1 VACTAFLSVNVG
13 KRASSVGIVATS
25 SNVDGLRYRPQ
36 MAEQLQ
42 LTATAMASNG
52 LAVSRHPSG
61 QVVFLE
67 GALPGEE
74 VIAMVADERRH
85 YLTAR
90 VTRVVTASAARLEPR
105 CGHVTEGC
113 GGCQWQHVG
122 VDAQVQFKR
131 QILIDTIR
139 RIGRIECP
147 ELSETVVLEPWNF
160 RTSLRATV
168 VDARAALRRARSNE
182 GIPVPGCL
190 VVHPLLAELLDGRR
204 YPGAEEVLLRC
215 GARTGERLVSVR
227 PRRIVADVPGD
238 VRSDWVHELAAGRT
252 WRLSAGSFFQS
263 RPDGVDAL
271 ADLVVA
277 AASDVEPTVAV
288 DLYSGVGVFAGVLA
302 ARGWSVTA
310 VEGSD
315 RAVRDAEANLA
326 GLGVRVVRADV
337 TRWHPEQA
345 ALVVADPSRAGL
357 GSRGVSVVTGTGAV
371 RVVLISCDAAS
382 LARDA
387 LLLRSDGYSLTSVT
401 PVDLF
406 PHTFHIEVV
415 SVFDRN

>member
-1 VACTAFLSVNVG
+1 
-13 KRASSVGIVATS
+13 
-25 SNVDGLRYRPQ
+25 
-36 MAEQLQ
+36 MAEQLR
-42 LTATAMASNG
+42 LTATAMASDG
-52 LAVSRHPSG
+52 RAVSRHPSG

-74 VIAMVADERRH
+74 VVATIVAERRH

-90 VTRVVTASAARLEPR
+90 VARVVTASAARLEPR
-105 CGHVTEGC
+105 CGHVAEGC
-113 GGCQWQHVG
+113 GGCQWLHVG
-122 VDAQVQFKR
+122 IDAQVEFKR

-147 ELSETVVLEPWNF
+147 ELSETVGLEPWNF

-168 VDARAALRRARSNE
+168 VDGRAALRRARSNE

-190 VVHPLLAELLDGRR
+190 VVHPLLTELLDGRR

-227 PRRIVADVPGD
+227 PHRIVADVPGD

-252 WRLSAGSFFQS
+252 WRVSAASFFQS

-271 ADLVVA
+271 ADLVVS

-310 VEGSD
+310 VEGSAT
-315 RAVRDAEANLA
+315 AVRDAEANLA

-337 TRWHPEQA
+337 TRWYPEQA

-357 GSRGVSVVTGTGAV
+357 GSFAELVASLTPEEWATPTELHRLGRPHDGPARPRVRRSTGIGQRVRPSVTT
-371 RVVLISCDAAS
+371 RDAAQQGNR
-382 LARDA
+382 LAPLGRRPQRAADP
-387 LLLRSDGYSLTSVT
+387 RTRP
-401 PVDLF
+401 PVQ
-406 PHTFHIEVV
+406 
-415 SVFDRN
+415 R

>member
-1 VACTAFLSVNVG
+1 
-13 KRASSVGIVATS
+13 
-25 SNVDGLRYRPQ
+25 
-36 MAEQLQ
+36 M
-42 LTATAMASNG
+42 
-52 LAVSRHPSG
+52 
-61 QVVFLE
+61 
-67 GALPGEE
+67 
-74 VIAMVADERRH
+74 
-85 YLTAR
+85 
-90 VTRVVTASAARLEPR
+90 
-105 CGHVTEGC
+105 
-113 GGCQWQHVG
+113 
-122 VDAQVQFKR
+122 
-131 QILIDTIR
+131 
-139 RIGRIECP
+139 
-147 ELSETVVLEPWNF
+147 LEPWNF

-215 GARTGERLVSVR
+215 EARTGERLVSVR

-315 RAVRDAEANLA
+315 RAVRRCRGQPGRPRGPGSA
-326 GLGVRVVRADV
+326 GRRDQMAPRAGGPGRGRPQPGWTGEPGRLGSDG
-337 TRWHPEQA
+337 
-345 ALVVADPSRAGL
+345 DGSGPSRIDQLRCGQPGKGRIPSLIRRLLADLRYSRRPVPPHLSHRSGECLRPELIGPDRPRAEGRSPASPSMTPRRAATVKRRGL
-357 GSRGVSVVTGTGAV
+357 
-371 RVVLISCDAAS
+371 S
-382 LARDA
+382 LAIKTWGRRLIFFQLMVRWSIGSELGGRA
-387 LLLRSDGYSLTSVT
+387 GSSSRSNTR
-401 PVDLF
+401 P
-406 PHTFHIEVV
+406 
-415 SVFDRN
+415 